1 MVANRTNSGQTRK
14 PLLLALRGKAQLPPP
29 IWLMRQAGRYL
40 TEYRNLRDQAGSF
53 LDLCYNPKLATAVTL
68 QPVNRFGFDAAIL
81 FSDILLI
88 PHALGQD
95 VKFIERDGPQLSPV
109 RSVRDVGKLNSE
121 LDFAHLAAVYET
133 VSNVATQLSEHVTL
147 IGFAGAPWTVATYMV
162 EGRASKNF
170 DLIKRW
176 AFSDPIGFEILISRL
191 TDATII
197 HLCKQIEA
205 GAEVVQLFES
215 WAGVLPAKEFLRW
228 CIKPV
233 KFITEQIKE
242 RFPNVPVVAFPRG
255 AGTGYTGYAEAT
267 GVDGLG
273 VDYTLSPTWVAER
286 LQPNVA
292 IQGNLDPAVLLV
304 GGSAM
309 KAAVSEIKL
318 ALSSGPFVFNL
329 GHGVLPQTPPEH
341 VAELV
346 QLVRED

>member
-1 MVANRTNSGQTRK
+1 MVANRANSDQTSK
-14 PLLLALRGKAQLPPP
+14 PLLLALRGETQLPPP

-40 TEYRNLRDQAGSF
+40 PEYRNLRDQAGSF
-53 LDLCYNPKLATAVTL
+53 LDLCYNPTLATAVTL
-68 QPVNRFGFDAAIL
+68 QPVKRFGFDAAIL

-109 RSVRDVGKLNSE
+109 RSIEDVKKLNSE

-133 VSNVATQLSEHVTL
+133 VSNVATQLSEHVAL

-162 EGRASKNF
+162 EGKTSKNF
-170 DLIKRW
+170 DLIKGW

-191 TDATII
+191 TDVTII

-228 CIKPV
+228 CIRPV
-233 KFITEQIKE
+233 QLITKRIKE
-242 RFPNVPVVAFPRG
+242 RYPTVPVVAFPRG
-255 AGTGYTGYAEAT
+255 AGAGYIGYAEAT

-273 VDYTLSPTWVAER
+273 VDYTLSPTWVEER

-292 IQGNLDPAVLLV
+292 IQGNLDPQVLLV

-318 ALSSGPFVFNL
+318 ALSGGPFVFNL
-329 GHGVLPQTPPEH
+329 GHGVLPGTPLEH

-346 QLVRED
+346 QLVREK

>member
-1 MVANRTNSGQTRK
+1 MVANQTNSGQTSK
-14 PLLLALRGKAQLPPP
+14 PLLLALRGKIQLPPP

-40 TEYRNLRDQAGSF
+40 PEYRYLRDQAGSF

-68 QPVNRFGFDAAIL
+68 QPVKRFGFDAAIL

-95 VKFIERDGPQLSPV
+95 VKFTESLGPQLSPV
-109 RSVRDVGKLNSE
+109 RNIEDIKKLNSE

-133 VSNVATQLSEHVTL
+133 VSKVASQLSKHVTL

-162 EGRASKNF
+162 EGGTSKNF
-170 DLIKRW
+170 DLIKGWLFR
-176 AFSDPIGFEILISRL
+176 DPIGFEILINRI

-228 CIKPV
+228 CIRPV
-233 KFITEQIKE
+233 KVITERIKE
-242 RFPNVPVVAFPRG
+242 RFPTVPGIAFPRG
-255 AGTGYTGYAEAT
+255 AGAGYTGYAEAT
-267 GVDGLG
+267 GIDGLG

-286 LQPNVA
+286 LQPNVP
-292 IQGNLDPAVLLV
+292 IQGNLDPQVLLV

-318 ALSSGPFVFNL
+318 ALNGGPFVFNL
-329 GHGVLPQTPPEH
+329 GHGVLPQTPPKH